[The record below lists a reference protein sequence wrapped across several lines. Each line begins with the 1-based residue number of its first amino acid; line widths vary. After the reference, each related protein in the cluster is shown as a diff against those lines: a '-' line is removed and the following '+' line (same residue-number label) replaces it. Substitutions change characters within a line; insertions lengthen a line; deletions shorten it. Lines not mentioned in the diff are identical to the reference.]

1 MISDDD
7 WEDGLKILRRYKL
20 DDIQFKT
27 FGKSEDYNNIGYVM
41 GQILMATM
49 DKEWC
54 IGKSISRLKV
64 PYWDDV
70 YRGKIAQHE
79 AEYKYKY
86 HLFLLEKS
94 GDSMAFKTPLY
105 RVMDYDKKYG
115 WIFRKYAGYAEMFR
129 APLELFLE
137 HNEIALL
144 PKLRD
149 SSFLN
154 WVENPF
160 EVKQ

>member
-7 WEDGLKILRRYKL
+7 WEDGLKILRGYKL

-27 FGKSEDYNNIGYVM
+27 FGKSEEYNNIGYVM

-54 IGKSISRLKV
+54 IGKTISGHPL
-64 PYWDDV
+64 DTG
-70 YRGKIAQHE
+70 RGGH
-79 AEYKYKY
+79 

-94 GDSMAFKTPLY
+94 GDSMAFKTPLIY
-105 RVMDYDKKYG
+105 RFVDYDKKYG
-115 WIFRKYAGYAEMFR
+115 WRFREKSYGERLTGPIYF
-129 APLELFLE
+129 ELYLN
-137 HNEIALL
+137 HHEIALL
-144 PKLRD
+144 PKLRNP
-149 SSFLN
+149 SFLN